1 MSWFETINPVIQAFI
16 ATLFTWAITALGSL
30 VVCFFKEVNKKVLN
44 TILGFSAGVM
54 IAASFWSLLSP
65 AIDLSAELGYIVW
78 LLPATGFIIGGLF
91 VLLSDRFLDNVLK
104 NRKNLRNADSLRRS
118 ILLISAITI
127 HNIPE
132 GMAIGVAFGGIAS
145 GVPGMTLIGAIML
158 AVGIGI
164 QNFPEG
170 AAVSLPLRNEGFSRF
185 KSFMFGQASALVE
198 PISAV
203 IGVILVLTIRSIL
216 PFLLSFAAGAM
227 IAVSA
232 RELLPESINEDK
244 NLATIRI
251 NMWVCYNDDIR
262 CCFRIKRIIKESI
275 KILARENFLANIFY
289 YDK

>member
-1 MSWFETINPVIQAFI
+1 MNWFENLNPVIQALI
-16 ATLFTWAITALGSL
+16 ATIFTWGITALGSL
-30 VVCFFKEVNKKVLN
+30 VVCFFKNINKKVLN

-65 AIDLSAELGYIVW
+65 AIDLSEELGHIVW
-78 LLPATGFIIGGLF
+78 ILPTVGFIVGGLF
-91 VLLSDRFLDNVLK
+91 VLLSDKFLDRVLK
-104 NRKNLRNADSLRRS
+104 SNKNLRSAVSLKRS

-145 GVPGMTLIGAIML
+145 GVPGMTAIGAIML
-158 AVGIGI
+158 AIGIGI

-203 IGVILVLTIRSIL
+203 IGVVLVLAIRSIL

-227 IAVSA
+227 IAVAA
-232 RELLPESINEDK
+232 RELLPESVKENK
-244 NLATIRI
+244 NLAT
-251 NMWVCYNDDIR
+251 
-262 CCFRIKRIIKESI
+262 
-275 KILARENFLANIFY
+275 LGLIFGFTIMMVL
-289 YDK
+289 DVALS